1 MINNT
6 ALLTCILT
14 DCKAFPGN
22 GNLPFGCLLADKNG
36 TIIEE
41 AENSVVSDKDS
52 IAHCEINLVHQ
63 LAGKYDESFLQ
74 ECTLY
79 ASTEPC
85 PMCTG
90 AIFWSGIGKI
100 VFALSKN
107 GYHAI
112 AGTTNPAHIFDLS
125 ADTLLQYGG
134 RKVIVSGPLME
145 KEASI
150 FYKELH
156 SWLQIVFK
164 KLLHWVNEN
173 GYGERF
179 ISIATNH

>member
-1 MINNT
+1 MRRMINDT
-6 ALLTCILT
+6 ELLQASLLI
-14 DCKAFPGN
+14 ARRSQEN
-22 GNLPFGCLLADKNG
+22 GNLPFGCLLSDKDG

-41 AENSVVSDKDS
+41 AENTVLSDKDS
-52 IAHCEINLVHQ
+52 IAHCEINLVHR

-74 ECTLY
+74 DCTLY

-107 GYHAI
+107 GYQAI

-125 ADTLLQYGG
+125 SNELLQYGG

-145 KEASI
+145 KDASL
-150 FYKELH
+150 FYREL
-156 SWLQIVFK
+156 L
-164 KLLHWVNEN
+164 
-173 GYGERF
+173 R
-179 ISIATNH
+179 

>member
-1 MINNT
+1 MCRMINDT
-6 ALLTCILT
+6 DLLQASLLIA
-14 DCKAFPGN
+14 KRSQEN
-22 GNLPFGCLLADKNG
+22 GNLPFGCLLADKDG

-41 AENSVVSDKDS
+41 AENSVLSDNDS

-90 AIFWSGIGKI
+90 AIFWSGIGKL

-112 AGTTNPAHIFDLS
+112 AGTANPAHIFDLS
-125 ADTLLQYGG
+125 SDTLLQYGG

-145 KEASI
+145 KEAGL
-150 FYKELH
+150 FYKEL
-156 SWLQIVFK
+156 L
-164 KLLHWVNEN
+164 
-173 GYGERF
+173 R
-179 ISIATNH
+179 

>member
-1 MINNT
+1 MLNNIE
-6 ALLTCILT
+6 LLRVSLAI
-14 DCKAFPGN
+14 ARRSQEN

-36 TIIEE
+36 NIIEE
-41 AENSVVSDKDS
+41 AENSVLSDQDS
-52 IAHCEINLVHQ
+52 IAHCEINLVHK

-90 AIFWSGIGKI
+90 AIFWSGIGKL

-112 AGTTNPAHIFDLS
+112 AGTSNPAHNFDLS
-125 ADTLLQYGG
+125 SNSLLQYGG
-134 RKVIVSGPLME
+134 RKVIVEGPLLE
-145 KEASI
+145 QEAI
-150 FYKELH
+150 AFY
-156 SWLQIVFK
+156 K
-164 KLLHWVNEN
+164 KLL
-173 GYGERF
+173 R
-179 ISIATNH
+179 

>member
-1 MINNT
+1 MLRMINET
-6 ALLTCILT
+6 KLLQASLLI
-14 DCKAFPGN
+14 ASRSQEN
-22 GNLPFGCLLADKNG
+22 GNLPFGCLLADKDG
-36 TIIEE
+36 TILEE
-41 AENSVVSDKDS
+41 AENSVLSDQDC

-125 ADTLLQYGG
+125 SDSLLQYGG
-134 RKVIVSGPLME
+134 RKVFVSGPLME
-145 KEASI
+145 KEASL
-150 FYKELH
+150 FYREL
-156 SWLQIVFK
+156 L
-164 KLLHWVNEN
+164 
-173 GYGERF
+173 R
-179 ISIATNH
+179 

>member
-1 MINNT
+1 MNNT
-6 ALLTCILT
+6 ELLQVSLLI
-14 DCKAFPGN
+14 ARRSQEN
-22 GNLPFGCLLADKNG
+22 GNLPFGCLLADKDG
-36 TIIEE
+36 TILEE
-41 AENSVVSDKDS
+41 AENSVLSDQDS

-63 LAGKYDESFLQ
+63 VAGKYDESILQ

-112 AGTTNPAHIFDLS
+112 AGTSNPGHIFDLS
-125 ADTLLQYGG
+125 SNELLQYGG

-150 FYKELH
+150 FYKD
-156 SWLQIVFK
+156 
-164 KLLHWVNEN
+164 LL
-173 GYGERF
+173 R
-179 ISIATNH
+179 